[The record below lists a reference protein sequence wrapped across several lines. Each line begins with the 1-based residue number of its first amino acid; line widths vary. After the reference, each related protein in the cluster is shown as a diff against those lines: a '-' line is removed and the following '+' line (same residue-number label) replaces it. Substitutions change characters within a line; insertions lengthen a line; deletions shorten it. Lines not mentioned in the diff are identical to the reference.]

1 MTHTHAL
8 TKLPTT
14 LAHSSAGSVQTES
27 VERAVSEPFLRREVL
42 PYAPDA
48 WYDPASVKVGYGI
61 NFNRYFY
68 KPNALRTLEEIRAD
82 LVAVEKEAVGL
93 LVEIFDGGI

>member
-8 TKLPTT
+8 TKLPKTS
-14 LAHSSAGSVQTES
+14 AHPSAGSVQTES
-27 VERAVSEPFLRREVL
+27 VERADSRTFLLRKML
-42 PYAPDA
+42 PYARDA
-48 WYDPASVKVGYGI
+48 WCNPASVKVGYGI

-82 LVAVEKEAVGL
+82 LLAVEKEAVGL

>member
-8 TKLPTT
+8 TKLPKTS
-14 LAHSSAGSVQTES
+14 AHSSAGSVQTES
-27 VERAVSEPFLRREVL
+27 AERVDSRTFLLRKML
-42 PYAPDA
+42 PYSRDA

-68 KPNALRTLEEIRAD
+68 KPKALRTLEEIRAGIF
-82 LVAVEKEAVGL
+82 AVEKELQGL
-93 LVEIFDGGI
+93 LNVIFGG